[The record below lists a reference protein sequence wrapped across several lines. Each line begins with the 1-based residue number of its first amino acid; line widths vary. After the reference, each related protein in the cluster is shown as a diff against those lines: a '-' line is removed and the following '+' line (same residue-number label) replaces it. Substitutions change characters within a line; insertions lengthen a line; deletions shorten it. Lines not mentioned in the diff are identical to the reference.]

1 MTFSFSLGVTGVNET
16 IQRRILYSASYGAL
30 TQLYCATSPAAE
42 DVNGQFFIPWARPGK
57 ANQLVDDPRLGEK
70 LWGWLE
76 EETQK
81 Y

>member
-1 MTFSFSLGVTGVNET
+1 M
-16 IQRRILYSASYGAL
+16 LYSASYGAL

-42 DVNGQFFIPWARPGK
+42 DANGQFFIPWARPGK
-57 ANQLVDDPRLGEK
+57 PNPLAEDPNLGEK
-70 LWGWLE
+70 LWQWLE